1 MKIPKIEY
9 EIYCKLNNSNLVQL
23 DKSICKDSKIDIILP
38 VRLDEDIN
46 KLNSS
51 SDYYNDICY
60 TTSSESGTDI
70 TLEDRKKL

>member
-9 EIYCKLNNSNLVQL
+9 ENFYCKLNNSNLVQL

-46 KLNSS
+46 KLNSK
-51 SDYYNDICY
+51 I
-60 TTSSESGTDI
+60 
-70 TLEDRKKL
+70 KFK